1 MKVERHIRKEFNIPT
16 ESGMVDSL
24 NMIDCGCPFQTAAWR
39 RFRVGK
45 TTAPQPHW
53 AGHRVDRIRFSQ
65 STGLSRLGETAS
77 VGELEPA
84 ESVKRRSG
92 VDPSGPH
99 EEGRVLARSETP

>member
-1 MKVERHIRKEFNIPT
+1 MERHIRKEFNIPT
-16 ESGMVDSL
+16 ELGMVDSL
-24 NMIDCGCPFQTAAWR
+24 NMIDSGCPFQTAAWR

-45 TTAPQPHW
+45 QGCPSRW
-53 AGHRVDRIRFSQ
+53 AGHRVGRIRFSQ
-65 STGLSRLGETAS
+65 STGLSGLGETAS